1 MSNVIMASLSRVY
14 QVWPTLQL
22 SMIVKSPHV
31 WHAGGL
37 VCYDYYRYRIKYSD
51 DINFVCVEITSNKQI
66 MITGIN
72 AY

>member
-22 SMIVKSPHV
+22 SMIVNAPHV

-37 VCYDYYRYRIKYSD
+37 VCYDHYRYRIKYND
-51 DINFVCVEITSNKQI
+51 DINLYV
-66 MITGIN
+66 
-72 AY
+72 